1 MKDGNVIEQKSIDF
15 AIRIVNLYKI
25 LTKKNHEY
33 VMSTQ
38 ILRSGTSI
46 GANITESK
54 QAQSR
59 ADFLSKVNISLKE
72 ACETEYWLKILFKT
86 EYILEPQYNSLNND
100 CLEII
105 KILTSI
111 IKSIKQGQENG

>member
-1 MKDGNVIEQKSIDF
+1 MKDENVIEQKSIGF
-15 AIRIVNLYKI
+15 AIRIVNLYKF
-25 LTKKNHEY
+25 LTKVHHER
-33 VMSTQ
+33 VMSSQ
-38 ILRSGTSI
+38 ILKSGTSI
-46 GANITESK
+46 GANITESL

-72 ACETEYWLKILFKT
+72 ACETQYWLKILFKT
-86 EYILEPQYNSLNND
+86 EYINESQYRSLDDD

-111 IKSIKQGQENG
+111 IKRIKQGQENS